1 MAAGGKEAE
10 GANALKADECVGRP
24 RFPLIRAE
32 RAYSPYATSRKFADK
47 TNRTEGR
54 TKHTGG
60 AAAEGRTN
68 HSDGAFGSYSTLLAS
83 DSTQWPK
90 MEQSVS
96 LL

>member
-1 MAAGGKEAE
+1 MAAGE
-10 GANALKADECVGRP
+10 ADERSGRP

-32 RAYSPYATSRKFADK
+32 RAERAYSPYATGRKFADK

-54 TKHTGG
+54 TKHTDG

-68 HSDGAFGSYSTLLAS
+68 HNDGAAGSYSTLLAS
-83 DSTQWPK
+83 DATQWPK
-90 MEQSVS
+90 TEQSVS

>member
-1 MAAGGKEAE
+1 MATG
-10 GANALKADECVGRP
+10 DERAGRP
-24 RFPLIRAE
+24 LFPLIRAERAERAE

-54 TKHTGG
+54 TNHTGG

-68 HSDGAFGSYSTLLAS
+68 HSDGAAGSYSTLLAS

-90 MEQSVS
+90 TEQSVS